1 VLSRTQILAHVWDD
15 NFDPVGNAVDV
26 LVSRVRRKLDDGQS
40 RALLHT
46 IRGVGYVLT
55 DRDAPH
61 AA

>member
-1 VLSRTQILAHVWDD
+1 MSGII
-15 NFDPVGNAVDV
+15 GGSNARSDRRGRAQSGGV
-26 LVSRVRRKLDDGQS
+26 LVSRVRRKLDDGRT

-55 DRDAPH
+55 DREAHH